1 MTAHMNEA
9 EQADYFS
16 RLRRFF
22 NNRDRLCRTL
32 GIRVT
37 EIGLGWATTRM
48 TIEEKHLNGAD
59 VVQGG
64 AIFTL
69 ADLALGAACNSHGVM
84 ALAVNC
90 TIAFAK
96 SGVSGDLT
104 AHARESVVSG
114 PLATYVVDVR
124 NDAGEI
130 IATFQ
135 GTCYRKREKL
145 DLSAWGEDSGMPD

>member
-1 MTAHMNEA
+1 MTAHMSEA
-9 EQADYFS
+9 ERADFYA

-37 EIGLGWATTRM
+37 EIGAGWATARM
-48 TIEEKHLNGAD
+48 TIAEMHMNGAD

-69 ADLALGAACNSHGVM
+69 ADLAFGAACNSHGGM
-84 ALAVNC
+84 ALGVNAS
-90 TIAFAK
+90 IAFTRP
-96 SGVSGDLT
+96 GVEGDLV
-104 AHARESVVSG
+104 AHARETAVSG
-114 PLATYVVDVR
+114 PLATYVVEVK
-124 NDAGEI
+124 NDAGET

-135 GTCYRKREKL
+135 GTAYRKREKH
-145 DLSAWGEDSGMPD
+145 DLSAWGEGAGMPE